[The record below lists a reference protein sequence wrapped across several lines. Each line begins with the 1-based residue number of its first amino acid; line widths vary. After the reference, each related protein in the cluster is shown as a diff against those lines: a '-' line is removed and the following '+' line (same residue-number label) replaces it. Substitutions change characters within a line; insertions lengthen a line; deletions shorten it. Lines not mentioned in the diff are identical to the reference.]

1 MEKEILQYDGVVLA
15 EIIHNQKL
23 ENGVHFYTSAD
34 SLLQIGKL
42 VHPAG
47 HKIKAHKH
55 GSIKIQT
62 QEPLQEVLYIEEG
75 KVKVTFY
82 STKGQEVFFRILT
95 QGDIVRLINGGHGFE
110 ILEKTVM
117 IEIKQGPYSPE
128 NRGDL

>member
-1 MEKEILQYDGVVLA
+1 MEKETLQCDGIILA
-15 EIIHNQKL
+15 EIIYKKKL

-34 SLLQIGKL
+34 SLFQIGKL
-42 VHPAG
+42 VHPKG

-55 GSIKIQT
+55 NPAKIQT
-62 QEPLQEVLYIEEG
+62 NEPLQEVLYVEEG

-95 QGDIVRLINGGHGFE
+95 QGDIILLMNGGHGFE

-117 IEIKQGPYSPE
+117 LEVKQGPYLPE
-128 NRGDL
+128 NRQDL